1 MKVGYGRT
9 SGVEQQASLD
19 AQFRDLKGAGCEKI
33 FSEQVSAV
41 GKRQQLE
48 AAIDFIREGDVLVVT
63 KLCRLA
69 RSTQHLLEIAERV
82 QAKGADLCILNL
94 GDTSTA
100 TGRLMFT
107 VIGAIACFER
117 ELMLE
122 RQREGIAKAKSEGK
136 YKGRKPTARARA
148 AEIATLKADG
158 VRPTDIARQLG
169 IAGPASIAF
178 WRADR
183 VNRARYQRHTDAS
196 KSQK

>member
-1 MKVGYGRT
+1 MKIGYGRV
-9 SGVEQQASLD
+9 SSLD
-19 AQFRDLKGAGCEKI
+19 QRAGMEAQLRDLRAAGCEKI

-41 GKRQQLE
+41 GKRPELE
-48 AAIDFIREGDVLVVT
+48 AALGFIRDGDSLICT
-63 KLCRLA
+63 RLDRLA

-82 QAKGADLCILNL
+82 KAKGADLYILNL

-122 RQREGIAKAKSEGK
+122 RQREGIAKAKAEGK

-148 AEIATLKADG
+148 AEIATLRADG

-169 IAGPASIAF
+169 IGRASVYRILDS
-178 WRADR
+178 RP
-183 VNRARYQRHTDAS
+183 S
-196 KSQK
+196 

>member
-1 MKVGYGRT
+1 MRVGYART
-9 SGVEQQASLD
+9 SGVEQQAGLD

-33 FSEQVSAV
+33 FSEQISAI

-48 AAIDFIREGDVLVVT
+48 AAIDFIREGDSLVVT
-63 KLCRLA
+63 RLDRLA
-69 RSTQHLLEIAERV
+69 RHLLEIAERV

-122 RQREGIAKAKSEGK
+122 RQREGIAKAKTEGK
-136 YKGRKPTARARA
+136 YRGRKPTARARA
-148 AEIATLKADG
+148 AEIAALKADG
-158 VRPTDIARQLG
+158 VRPVDIARRLG
-169 IAGPASIAF
+169 ISRASVYRILES
-178 WRADR
+178 RPG
-183 VNRARYQRHTDAS
+183 
-196 KSQK
+196 